1 MRLHDTTR
9 IAGRPAAWLAAALF
23 LLPAAASAGQEIDAT
38 LAMPADG
45 LVRVENLAGHVEL
58 AAWDRAEVQVR
69 GEAADDVEEVV
80 VRETSNGVLV
90 AVRNRKDQR
99 NIKGT
104 DLYLRIPAGA
114 RIEAEGVS
122 ADFRVKGSRG
132 ESIDV
137 RTVSGD
143 LEVEAETARLDL
155 HSVSGDIGFS
165 GRAARTTV
173 EAVSG
178 DVTLSGV
185 DGEIKAST
193 VSGDLSLVGG
203 ELSRGQFESVSGELR
218 LELALAGEGRLS
230 CDSMSGDVELRLP
243 ASQQANFSAQSFSGT
258 IRSDFGEVG
267 RVARGPGSMLDAQVG
282 SNGARIRLETFSGD
296 ISIRAR

>member
-9 IAGRPAAWLAAALF
+9 IAGRSAAWLAAALF

-90 AVRNRKDQR
+90 AVRNRKGQR

-104 DLYLRIPAGA
+104 DLYLRIPAA

-243 ASQQANFSAQSFSGT
+243 AAQQANFSAQSFSGT